1 MFKNPTVRV
10 IVKIVMFFLIM
21 CISGP
26 KAVYVST
33 LLSIRRSFWPKKKKI
48 EGRDR
53 KKYACPGV
61 KLYIYIGEG
70 EEGGAAP

>member
-1 MFKNPTVRV
+1 
-10 IVKIVMFFLIM
+10 M

-33 LLSIRRSFWPKKKKI
+33 LLSIRRGFWQKEKKKRKKI

-70 EEGGAAP
+70 GEGGAAP